1 MRVDHV
7 HHVVDGALELK
18 NGGGFGE
25 NFCGQRSDNVNA
37 EDFAPFFVRDDFDE
51 AAVRAEDGRFAV
63 ANEGEFPGFD
73 GVARLPGLFF
83 GEADR
88 TDLRLAVGG
97 VRNARLYDRMR
108 RFTRDVRD
116 RNDVADGIEARFIG
130 LHELVYRHK
139 SAVELGPRF
148 FEAAIFGHGLPTD
161 GQEKFFS
168 LEALRLAVLVF
179 EGDGDAL
186 GVFLDA
192 LDGAVREDMDAALLK
207 GLVELGG
214 DFLVLD
220 RYDAGQG
227 LKNRDLGAEGVED
240 GGKLNANRPGADDD
254 ECFRDFRQVEDGAVG
269 ENLLVV
275 RLDSGESLGFR
286 TAHEKNATGFDG
298 GCLAGLFDA
307 HLARAVVLAPAL
319 NPFDLVFLEEE
330 FDSLGMLGDDLA
342 LACKDICPVDLQAGD
357 FEAEFRGIFEVVV
370 DIGVMKQDFGR
381 NAANMQTGAAEIG
394 ILLDDNGL
402 QPQLAGANGR
412 NIAARPTANNRN
424 IIIRHAQSPFSKTEA
439 SAHGPNWVPVIS
451 TPYRRP
457 GQTSLDAD
465 Q

>member
-1 MRVDHV
+1 MRQVAIRNRVNETGRSKKPGLLDVDLQATDGSEGVAHGLPDGRMRVDHV
-7 HHVVDGALELK
+7 HHVVDSAFELK
-18 NGGGFGE
+18 NGGRFGE
-25 NFCGQRSDNVNA
+25 NFCGQRSDYVNA

-63 ANEGEFPGFD
+63 ANEGEFPGFN
-73 GVARLPGLFF
+73 GAARLPGLFF

-88 TDLRLAVGG
+88 SDLRDGNDAFHHGRVGELWK
-97 VRNARLYDRMR
+97 A
-108 RFTRDVRD
+108 
-116 RNDVADGIEARFIG
+116 RNDVADGIEARFVG

-168 LEALRLAVLVF
+168 LEGLRLAVLVF
-179 EGDGDAL
+179 EGDADAL
-186 GVFLDA
+186 GVFFDA
-192 LDGAVREDMDAALLK
+192 LDGAVGEDMDAALLK

-214 DFLVLD
+214 DFLVFD

-254 ECFRDFRQVEDGAVG
+254 ECFRDFRQVEDGTVG

-298 GCLAGLFDA
+298 GCLAVLFDA

-319 NPFDLVFLEEE
+319 N
-330 FDSLGMLGDDLA
+330 
-342 LACKDICPVDLQAGD
+342 
-357 FEAEFRGIFEVVV
+357 
-370 DIGVMKQDFGR
+370 
-381 NAANMQTGAAEIG
+381 
-394 ILLDDNGL
+394 
-402 QPQLAGANGR
+402 
-412 NIAARPTANNRN
+412 
-424 IIIRHAQSPFSKTEA
+424 
-439 SAHGPNWVPVIS
+439 
-451 TPYRRP
+451 
-457 GQTSLDAD
+457 
-465 Q
+465 